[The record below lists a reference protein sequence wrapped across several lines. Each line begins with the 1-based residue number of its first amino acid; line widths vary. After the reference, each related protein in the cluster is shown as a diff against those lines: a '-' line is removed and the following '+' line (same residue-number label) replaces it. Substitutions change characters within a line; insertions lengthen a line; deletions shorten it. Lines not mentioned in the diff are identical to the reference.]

1 MTNKRVLITG
11 GGGFLGHSL
20 MNYLRDKAAR
30 VTILDKLRMSKDD
43 LGEEIE
49 FIQAD
54 VRDYKL
60 LCKATEGA
68 QIVIHACS
76 CQSFYNPK
84 ELYAVNVQGTSNILK
99 ASEANRVERF
109 IYISAAAVYG
119 IPHKVPIA
127 EDYPLA
133 GFGPL
138 AESKI
143 AAEKLCQDSRDK
155 GDMLVT
161 VFRPRPFTGTGRL
174 GVFGILF
181 DWIKEGKNIPLI
193 GDGKNRCQLLDIIDT
208 LEAIRL
214 AMILSGDKVN
224 DVFNLGAEEFG
235 SIEQDLVRLFDFAG
249 TGSKIMHL
257 PEKPTKFIL
266 KILEKSKI
274 CPLYSGVYDIINLEL
289 SLSIEKAKN
298 ILGWLPKVS
307 NAHSLINGYVWY
319 LANCNN
325 IKQGI
330 SNRNFLKEGILRLAK
345 KVF

>member
-1 MTNKRVLITG
+1 M
-11 GGGFLGHSL
+11 GFSL
-20 MNYLRDKAAR
+20 MNYLKDKVAR
-30 VTILDKLRMSKDD
+30 IRILDKLEISKDD

-54 VRDYKL
+54 IRDYKL
-60 LCKATEGA
+60 LCKATEGV

-76 CQSFYNPK
+76 GPSSCHPK
-84 ELYAVNVQGTSNILK
+84 DLYSVNVQGTSNILK
-99 ASEANRVERF
+99 ASEENRVERF

-119 IPHKVPIA
+119 IPHKVPIT

-143 AAEKLCQDSRDK
+143 AAEKLCQNSRDK

-161 VFRPRPFTGTGRL
+161 VFRPRPFIGSGRL
-174 GVFGILF
+174 GIFGILF
-181 DWIKEGKNIPLI
+181 DWIKEGKNIPFI
-193 GDGKNRCQLLDIIDT
+193 GNGENRCQLLDVADT

-214 AMILSGDKVN
+214 AMILSGGKVN
-224 DVFNLGAEEFG
+224 GVFNLAAEEFG
-235 SIEQDLVRLFDFAG
+235 NIKQDLLSLLDFAG

-257 PEKPTKFIL
+257 PQMPTKFIL
-266 KILEKSKI
+266 KLLEKSKI

-298 ILGWLPKVS
+298 ILGWLPKAS
-307 NAHSLINGYVWY
+307 NAQSLINGYIWY

-330 SNRNFLKEGILRLAK
+330 SNRNLLKEGILRLVK
-345 KVF
+345 KAF